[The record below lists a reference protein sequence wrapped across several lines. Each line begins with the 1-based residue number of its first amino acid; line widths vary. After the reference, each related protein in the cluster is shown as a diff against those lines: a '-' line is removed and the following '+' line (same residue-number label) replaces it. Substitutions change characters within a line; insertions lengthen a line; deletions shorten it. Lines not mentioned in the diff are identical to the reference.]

1 MINSVGFSLQRLSGD
16 KVDNPLKL
24 YAVLFAVTAKFRAT
38 VWIWVDNKGSIF
50 ELIGA
55 LFRNMLGIGKATKLQ
70 DSQLPFEIRMGYH
83 QKTCIAFQLRRCTE
97 I

>member
-38 VWIWVDNKGSIF
+38 VWIWVDIKGSIF

-55 LFRNMLGIGKATKLQ
+55 LFRNMPGIGKTTKLQ
-70 DSQLPFEIRMGYH
+70 DSQLPFEIRTGYL
-83 QKTCIAFQLRRCTE
+83 QKTCIALPLRRCTE